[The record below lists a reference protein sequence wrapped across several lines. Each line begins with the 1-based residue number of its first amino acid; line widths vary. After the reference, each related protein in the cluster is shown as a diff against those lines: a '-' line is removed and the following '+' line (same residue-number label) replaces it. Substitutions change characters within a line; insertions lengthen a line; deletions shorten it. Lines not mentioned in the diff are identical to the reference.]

1 MKYNNGRE
9 AQVGDVIVCLANQ
22 RAGVVSRVD
31 GEKLQFLSFKECR
44 PGEPYTLIP
53 VTVQGKHW
61 EPLGFEVPS
70 ETCVRVEDAGEA
82 GANLARE
89 ELQATMDAVSKQVAD
104 QAVENSKLKM
114 ELEDAKN
121 ELIATEKAAQVA
133 LTARSE
139 RIAQLE
145 AELAAVRPT
154 APTWPTA
161 QNPERSPNSPSY
173 SIPAFALEP
182 PTEPVRPVAPAATV
196 TTAEPNQSE
205 LTMAPAPGVEIMPPV
220 ANPNPN

>member
-53 VTVQGKHW
+53 VTIQGKHW
-61 EPLGFEVPS
+61 EPMGFEVPS
-70 ETCVRVEDAGEA
+70 ETCTHVADAGEA

-89 ELQATMDAVSKQVAD
+89 ELQATMDAVSKQLAD

-114 ELEDAKN
+114 ELEDANK
-121 ELIATEKAAQVA
+121 ELTW
-133 LTARSE
+133 RSE

-154 APTWPTA
+154 APTWPT
-161 QNPERSPNSPSY
+161 
-173 SIPAFALEP
+173 
-182 PTEPVRPVAPAATV
+182 EPVRPVAPASTV

-205 LTMAPAPGVEIMPPV
+205 LPTVAIVPFAAEPAVEIVPPV